1 MTEMK
6 HGCPVTH
13 MNIDVVLLLRKPESE
28 SFYDEMKITDKCKF
42 SKAWLRNLDT
52 A

>member
-6 HGCPVTH
+6 HGCPVTQ
-13 MNIDVVLLLRKPESE
+13 LLRKPESE
-28 SFYDEMKITDKCKF
+28 YFYDEMKITDKCKF
-42 SKAWLRNLDT
+42 PKAWLQNSGT